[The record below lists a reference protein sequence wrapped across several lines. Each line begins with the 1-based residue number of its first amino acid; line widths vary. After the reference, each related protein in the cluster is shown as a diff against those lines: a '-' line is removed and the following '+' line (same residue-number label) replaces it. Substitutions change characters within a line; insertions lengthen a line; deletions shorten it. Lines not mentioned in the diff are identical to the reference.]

1 MEIYDVPFTIL
12 LDRDALYDTG
22 IKHLN
27 KIVKEQFTKTE
38 LELITLL
45 KKYNIY
51 VLPNGSIERNY
62 PRKYQRRRK
71 HKTQNAMYA
80 ASRITKTE
88 FRSPLMKHL
97 KEVIDS
103 L

>member
-1 MEIYDVPFTIL
+1 
-12 LDRDALYDTG
+12 
-22 IKHLN
+22 
-27 KIVKEQFTKTE
+27 
-38 LELITLL
+38 
-45 KKYNIY
+45 
-51 VLPNGSIERNY
+51 LPNGSIEQNY

-71 HKTQNAMYA
+71 HKPQNAMYA

-88 FRSPLMKHL
+88 FRSPLKKHL